1 MASAFSQQL
10 EELLNP
16 LPKFHDPEDED
27 DEATKAKVI
36 ERFHE
41 DDDEEDENVAAP
53 SALRKSTSGLLET
66 DRRYVG
72 KKVSRK
78 QLLMDLEGSADS
90 GDDTDEDDEQDDEDD
105 GLEELAEEESEEA
118 DGESDG
124 NDLDGDDEE
133 MSGIDAPLNSADLIF
148 PREVDFHKL
157 TDGMDELGVSEE
169 DDTAGEEAVDSDGA
183 GGSDESEAE
192 DEDIVEDEGAVQT
205 FSQDKADEEVE
216 KGKAVKNQLTLWDQ
230 VLEGRIRIQKA
241 LVTANQLPQP
251 QTFPD
256 FKKSGGETFASELKN
271 AHKALK
277 ALQRSLLD
285 LQDQLLFQK
294 EETRAIAVEK
304 TAAQGKDTE
313 IKSDDSQDEGELGQE
328 ASLPKRKLEMAEY
341 PDFMAKR
348 FAAFQPYQNA
358 TLQKWHDKTRLT
370 AGKGG
375 KGFGAFD
382 RNILTQV
389 EQVLLDRDRLVRRT
403 QTQRSEYRILGKR
416 EAPTLT
422 CETFTEGEEAEQQL
436 KANAHLK
443 DLDEDIFDDDDFYHQ
458 LLREL
463 IEHKTTAADPND
475 QVAMGRQWLT
485 IQKLRSRIR
494 KKVDTKASKGRKVK
508 FQIHNKLVNF
518 MAPVDHSTLSDK
530 GRTELYRG
538 LFGQTST
545 AREWPGHTADSQF
558 WNIRIILMC
567 CCSGELCNKKSAFPK
582 VQNDHFRV
590 MLFHSELVIT
600 CLHRFKGKVCL

>member
-36 ERFHE
+36 ERFQE

-78 QLLMDLEGSADS
+78 QLLMDIEGSADS
-90 GDDTDEDDEQDDEDD
+90 DDDTDEDDEQDDEDD
-105 GLEELAEEESEEA
+105 GLEELAEEGRSEEA

-124 NDLDGDDEE
+124 NDLDEDDEE
-133 MSGIDAPLNSADLIF
+133 MSGSDAPLNSADLIF

-157 TDGMDELGVSEE
+157 TDGMDELGVSED
-169 DDTAGEEAVDSDGA
+169 DDTAGEETVDSDEA

-216 KGKAVKNQLTLWDQ
+216 KGKAVKNQLALWDQ

-256 FKKSGGETFASELKN
+256 FKRSGGEKFASELKN

-294 EETRAIAVEK
+294 EETRAIALEK
-304 TAAQGKDTE
+304 TAAQSKDME
-313 IKSDDSQDEGELGQE
+313 IKSDESPDEGELGQE

-416 EAPTLT
+416 EAPALT
-422 CETFTEGEEAEQQL
+422 PETFTEGEAAEQQL

-508 FQIHNKLVNF
+508 FQIHSKLVNF

-538 LFGQTST
+538 LFGQTAT
-545 AREWPGHTADSQF
+545 ARE
-558 WNIRIILMC
+558 
-567 CCSGELCNKKSAFPK
+567 
-582 VQNDHFRV
+582 
-590 MLFHSELVIT
+590 
-600 CLHRFKGKVCL
+600 

>member
-1 MASAFSQQL
+1 MFLTSSLPASQSRARVGSFKPLAMASAFSQQL

-36 ERFHE
+36 ESFHE
-41 DDDEEDENVAAP
+41 DDDEDENVAAP
-53 SALRKSTSGLLET
+53 SALRKGTSGLLET

-90 GDDTDEDDEQDDEDD
+90 DDDTDEDGEQDDEDD
-105 GLEELAEEESEEA
+105 GLEELAEEGRSEEA
-118 DGESDG
+118 DVESDG

-133 MSGIDAPLNSADLIF
+133 LIGSDAPLNSADLIF

-157 TDGMDELGVSEE
+157 TDGMDELGVSED
-169 DDTAGEEAVDSDGA
+169 DDTAGEETVDSDEA

-216 KGKAVKNQLTLWDQ
+216 KGKAVKNQLALWDQ

-256 FKKSGGETFASELKN
+256 FKRSGGEKFASELKN

-294 EETRAIAVEK
+294 EETRAIALEK
-304 TAAQGKDTE
+304 TAAQSKDME

-328 ASLPKRKLEMAEY
+328 ATLPKRKLEMAEY

-416 EAPTLT
+416 EAPALT
-422 CETFTEGEEAEQQL
+422 PEIFTEGEEAERQL
-436 KANAHLK
+436 RANAHLK

-518 MAPVDHSTLSDK
+518 MAPVDHSTLGDK

-545 AREWPGHTADSQF
+545 ARE
-558 WNIRIILMC
+558 
-567 CCSGELCNKKSAFPK
+567 
-582 VQNDHFRV
+582 
-590 MLFHSELVIT
+590 
-600 CLHRFKGKVCL
+600 

>member
-1 MASAFSQQL
+1 MSSFKSLAMASAFSQQL

-53 SALRKSTSGLLET
+53 SALRKNTSGLLET

-90 GDDTDEDDEQDDEDD
+90 GDDNDEDDEQDDEDD

-118 DGESDG
+118 DGQSDG
-124 NDLDGDDEE
+124 NDLDGEDEE
-133 MSGIDAPLNSADLIF
+133 MSGSDAPLNSADLIF

-169 DDTAGEEAVDSDGA
+169 DDSAGEEAVDSDEA

-216 KGKAVKNQLTLWDQ
+216 KGKAVKNQLALWDQ

-256 FKKSGGETFASELKN
+256 FKNSGGETFASELKN

-304 TAAQGKDTE
+304 TAAQSKDTE

-328 ASLPKRKLEMAEY
+328 VSLPKRKLEMAEY

-358 TLQKWHDKTRLT
+358 TLQKWHDKTRLA

-416 EAPTLT
+416 EAPTLAS
-422 CETFTEGEEAEQQL
+422 EAFTEGEEAEQQL

-443 DLDEDIFDDDDFYHQ
+443 DLDENIFDDDDFYHQ

-545 AREWPGHTADSQF
+545 ARE
-558 WNIRIILMC
+558 
-567 CCSGELCNKKSAFPK
+567 
-582 VQNDHFRV
+582 
-590 MLFHSELVIT
+590 
-600 CLHRFKGKVCL
+600 

>member
-16 LPKFHDPEDED
+16 LPKFQDPEDED

-41 DDDEEDENVAAP
+41 DDDENENVAAP
-53 SALRKSTSGLLET
+53 SALRKNISALLET

-78 QLLMDLEGSADS
+78 QLLMDTEGSADS
-90 GDDTDEDDEQDDEDD
+90 DEDDEEQEDEED
-105 GLEELAEEESEEA
+105 GTEELSDGGGYEEEDA
-118 DGESDG
+118 ESDG
-124 NDLDGDDEE
+124 NYLEDDDE
-133 MSGIDAPLNSADLIF
+133 MTVSDAPLNGADLIF
-148 PREVDFHKL
+148 PQKVDFHKL
-157 TDGMDELGVSEE
+157 TDGMDDLGVSED
-169 DDTAGEEAVDSDGA
+169 DDTTGEETVNSEENGASDQ
-183 GGSDESEAE
+183 SEAE
-192 DEDIVEDEGAVQT
+192 DDVEDEGAVHT
-205 FSQDKADEEVE
+205 FSQDKANEEVE
-216 KGKAVKNQLTLWDQ
+216 KGKAVKNQLALWDQ
-230 VLEGRIRIQKA
+230 VLEGRIKIQKA

-251 QTFPD
+251 QTFPE
-256 FKKSGGETFASELKN
+256 FKRRGGEKFAGELKN
-271 AHKALK
+271 THKALK
-277 ALQRSLLD
+277 ALQRSLLE
-285 LQDQLLFQK
+285 LHDQLLFQK
-294 EETRAIAVEK
+294 DETRSIALVK
-304 TAAQGKDTE
+304 TGAQSKSEE
-313 IKSDDSQDEGELGQE
+313 IKSDDSQDEEDLRQE
-328 ASLPKRKLEMAEY
+328 AGLPKRKLEMSEY

-358 TLQKWHDKTRLT
+358 TLRKWHDKTRLT
-370 AGKGG
+370 AGKSS

-389 EQVLLDRDRLVRRT
+389 EQVLMDSDRLVRRT
-403 QTQRSEYRILGKR
+403 QTQRSEYRILGKK
-416 EAPTLT
+416 ETPTLT
-422 CETFTEGEEAEQQL
+422 SEVFTEGEEAERQL

-443 DLDEDIFDDDDFYHQ
+443 DVDEDIFDDDDFYHQ

-485 IQKLRSRIR
+485 IQKLRSKIR

-508 FQIHNKLVNF
+508 FQTHSKLVNF

-545 AREWPGHTADSQF
+545 ARE
-558 WNIRIILMC
+558 
-567 CCSGELCNKKSAFPK
+567 
-582 VQNDHFRV
+582 
-590 MLFHSELVIT
+590 
-600 CLHRFKGKVCL
+600 

>member
-1 MASAFSQQL
+1 MFLTSSLPASQSRARVSSFKPLAMASAFSQQL

-36 ERFHE
+36 ESFHE
-41 DDDEEDENVAAP
+41 DDDEDENVAAP
-53 SALRKSTSGLLET
+53 SALRKGTSGLLET

-90 GDDTDEDDEQDDEDD
+90 DDDTDEDGEQDDEDD
-105 GLEELAEEESEEA
+105 GLEELAEEGRSEEA
-118 DGESDG
+118 DVESDG

-133 MSGIDAPLNSADLIF
+133 LIGSEAPLNSADLIF
-148 PREVDFHKL
+148 PREVDLHKL
-157 TDGMDELGVSEE
+157 TDGMDELGVSED
-169 DDTAGEEAVDSDGA
+169 DDTAGEETVDSDEA

-216 KGKAVKNQLTLWDQ
+216 KGKAVKNQLALWDQ

-256 FKKSGGETFASELKN
+256 FKRSGGEKFASELKN

-294 EETRAIAVEK
+294 EETRAIALEK
-304 TAAQGKDTE
+304 TAAQSKDME
-313 IKSDDSQDEGELGQE
+313 MKSDDSQDEGELRQE
-328 ASLPKRKLEMAEY
+328 ATLPKRKLEMAEY

-416 EAPTLT
+416 EAPALT
-422 CETFTEGEEAEQQL
+422 PEIFTEGEEAERQL
-436 KANAHLK
+436 RANAHLK
-443 DLDEDIFDDDDFYHQ
+443 DLDEHIFDDDDFYHQ

-518 MAPVDHSTLSDK
+518 MAPVDHSTLGDK

-545 AREWPGHTADSQF
+545 ARE
-558 WNIRIILMC
+558 
-567 CCSGELCNKKSAFPK
+567 
-582 VQNDHFRV
+582 
-590 MLFHSELVIT
+590 
-600 CLHRFKGKVCL
+600 